1 MLCFTFGGKNSFDDY
16 NILISQRPSLPSARR
31 RVNYIDIPGR
41 DSSFRYDEGTY
52 EDITIAVECSIK
64 DDNIPNKLDEIKAWL
79 FSAGEGELIFS
90 FQSDKK
96 YKAQVVNSIDFKQV
110 YNITSSFVIIFNCRP
125 FKYSVSSSSITITS
139 GGGITI
145 VNEGTLISKPIIK
158 AYCTGDGSFKINN
171 REVLL
176 SSVNV
181 QSITLDSELEEAYY
195 IDSETMINA
204 NNIITGE
211 FPILD
216 IGNNNITF
224 AGGVNKLEITPNWR
238 WL

>member
-1 MLCFTFGGKNSFDDY
+1 MLNFTFGGKNSFDDY
-16 NILISQRPSLPSARR
+16 NILISQRPSLPSAKR

-52 EDITIAVECSIK
+52 EDITITVECSIK
-64 DDNIPNKLDEIKAWL
+64 DDNVPGKLDEIKAWL
-79 FSAGEGELIFS
+79 FSAGESDLIFS

-96 YKAQVVNSIDFKQV
+96 YKAQVVNAIDFKQV

-125 FKYSVSSSSITITS
+125 FKYAVNSSSIAITS

-145 VNEGTLISKPIIK
+145 VNEGTLTSKPIITV
-158 AYCTGDGSFKINN
+158 YCTGDGSFKINN

-181 QSITLDSELEEAYY
+181 PSIILDSELEEAYY
-195 IDSETMINA
+195 IDGEILVNA
-204 NNIITGE
+204 NNMITGE
-211 FPILD
+211 FPLLD
-216 IGNNNITF
+216 VGNNNITF
-224 AGGVNKLEITPNWR
+224 SGGVTKLEITPNWR

>member
-1 MLCFTFGGKNSFDDY
+1 MLGFTFGGKNSFDDY
-16 NILISQRPSLPSARR
+16 NILISQRPSLPSAKR

-64 DDNIPNKLDEIKAWL
+64 DDNVPSKLDEIKAWL
-79 FSAGEGELIFS
+79 FSSGESELIFS

-96 YKAQVVNSIDFKQV
+96 YKAQVVNAIDFKQV
-110 YNITSSFVIIFNCRP
+110 YNITSSFVILFNCRP
-125 FKYSVSSSSITITS
+125 FKYAVNSSSVTITS

-145 VNEGTLISKPIIK
+145 VNEGTLISKPIITV
-158 AYCTGDGSFKINN
+158 YCTGNGSFIINN

-176 SSVNV
+176 SNVNV
-181 QSITLDSELEEAYY
+181 QAITLDSEFEEAYY
-195 IDSETMINA
+195 INDGTMVNT
-204 NNIITGE
+204 NSMITGE

-216 IGNNNITF
+216 VGNNNISF
-224 AGGVNKLEITPNWR
+224 SGGVTKLEITPNWR

>member
-1 MLCFTFGGKNSFDDY
+1 MLSFTFGGKNSFDDY
-16 NILISQRPSLPSARR
+16 NILISQRPSLSSAKR

-64 DDNIPNKLDEIKAWL
+64 DNNIPNKLDEIKAWL
-79 FSAGEGELIFS
+79 FSVGEGELIFS
-90 FQSDKK
+90 FQNNKK

-125 FKYSVSSSSITITS
+125 FKYAVNSSSIAITS

-145 VNEGTLISKPIIK
+145 VNEGTLTSKPIITV
-158 AYCTGDGSFKINN
+158 YYTGDGSFKINN

-224 AGGVNKLEITPNWR
+224 AGGVTKLEITPNWR